1 MKRSIFAATALLSM
15 NMAFAAEGSHFDWS
29 YAAQTAPDKWSQLKP
44 EYQACAGMNQAPINI
59 AQTTPAQ
66 LPPLKLNYAA
76 KVKTIVN
83 NQRTVQ
89 VNFEQ
94 GSHLELD
101 QKVFE
106 LKQFHLHSPSEN
118 TIQGQSFAMEM
129 HLVHATPAGE
139 LAVLAIM
146 FQEGQE
152 NPKLKQLWQEL
163 PQQAGEAITL
173 NHQDVAAAFLP
184 EQRDYYRFNGSLTTP
199 PCTEGVRWIVFKQIQ
214 QASRQQI
221 QAFSQLMEH
230 PNNRPVQPTNARLVL
245 E

>member
-1 MKRSIFAATALLSM
+1 
-15 NMAFAAEGSHFDWS
+15 
-29 YAAQTAPDKWSQLKP
+29 
-44 EYQACAGMNQAPINI
+44 
-59 AQTTPAQ
+59 
-66 LPPLKLNYAA
+66 
-76 KVKTIVN
+76 
-83 NQRTVQ
+83 
-89 VNFEQ
+89 
-94 GSHLELD
+94 
-101 QKVFE
+101 
-106 LKQFHLHSPSEN
+106 
-118 TIQGQSFAMEM
+118 M

-163 PQQAGEAITL
+163 PQQPGEAIIL

-199 PCTEGVRWIVFKQIQ
+199 PCTEGVRWIIFKQIQ